1 MIKEKYR
8 TYFNW
13 GVTVTLIIVAG
24 ISFYFLILRWS
35 GIVSSFRTLSG
46 ILAPISYGMIV
57 AFILD
62 SLVMTITRLLARIPR
77 RGGKP
82 LTARRQKIYRG
93 IGVVLSEIVLIAVI
107 TFLVQSIVPQVI
119 DSLRT
124 LVSNFNRYA
133 DNLSK
138 WAHRMVEDYPML
150 QPYLD
155 NVEEQFEAV
164 EQTVAGFLK
173 NDLLSTLTRVTG
185 VVTSGL
191 MEAGAYVY
199 NFLIGLIVSIYLL
212 FSKQRILGQAKKLLF
227 TVAKPA
233 QANAVMQEARYTLRV
248 FKGFLVGKLL
258 DSMIIGVL
266 CFMGTMILGIPY
278 ALLIS
283 IVVGV
288 TNIIPYFGPIIG
300 AVPSAFLVLML
311 DPFKCLIFVIFIIIL
326 QQLDGNVI
334 GPKILGNTTGV
345 SSLGVLL
352 SILIGGGLFGI
363 NGMILCVPTYG
374 VIYSFI
380 KKTAEARLRRK
391 GLPTDTQT
399 YAQIEEIEPETLA
412 LRMLNP
418 TERPRHDKPA
428 PLAEPAP
435 PDMPESTD
443 KPAPPDKPRKKKK

>member
-13 GVTVTLIIVAG
+13 GITVTLIIVAG

-35 GIVSSFRTLSG
+35 GIVASFRTLSG
-46 ILAPISYGMIV
+46 ILAPISYGMII

-62 SLVMTITRLLARIPR
+62 SLVMTITRLLARVP
-77 RGGKP
+77 RGGRP
-82 LTARRQKIYRG
+82 LSTRLQKAHRAVG
-93 IGVVLSEIVLIAVI
+93 IVASEIVLIAVI

-124 LVSNFNRYA
+124 LVSNFSYYA
-133 DNLSK
+133 ENLSK
-138 WAHRMVEDYPML
+138 WAHAMADDYPVL
-150 QPYLD
+150 QPYLE
-155 NVEEQFEAV
+155 NVEEQLGAIEGTIA
-164 EQTVAGFLK
+164 EFLK
-173 NDLLSTLTRVTG
+173 NDLLTTLTRVTG

-191 MEAGAYVY
+191 MEVGAYVY

-227 TVAKPA
+227 TMTKPA
-233 QANAVMQEARYTLRV
+233 QANAVMQEARYTVRV

-258 DSMIIGVL
+258 DSMIIGLL
-266 CFMGTMILGIPY
+266 CFLGTMILGIPY

-311 DPFKCLIFVIFIIIL
+311 DPVKCLIFVIFIIIL

-345 SSLGVLL
+345 SSLGVML
-352 SILIGGGLFGI
+352 SILVGGGLFGI
-363 NGMILCVPTYG
+363 TGMILCVPTYG
-374 VIYSFI
+374 VIYAII
-380 KKTAEARLRRK
+380 KKTAESRLRKK
-391 GLPTDTQT
+391 GLPTDTQI
-399 YAQIEEIEPETLA
+399 YAALEEIEPETLA
-412 LRMLNP
+412 LRMIDP
-418 TERPRHDKPA
+418 AERPRTAAASQDKPET
-428 PLAEPAP
+428 PKP
-435 PDMPESTD
+435 P
-443 KPAPPDKPRKKKK
+443 KKKK

>member
-1 MIKEKYR
+1 MMIKDKYR

-13 GVTVTLIIVAG
+13 GVTVTLIIIAG

-35 GIVSSFRTLSG
+35 GIVASFKTLSG
-46 ILAPISYGMIV
+46 ILAPISYGLII

-77 RGGKP
+77 KGRP
-82 LTARRQKIYRG
+82 LTPRIQKAHRAIG
-93 IGVVLSEIVLIAVI
+93 IVISEIVLIAVI

-124 LVSNFNRYA
+124 LVSNFDRYA
-133 DNLSK
+133 ENLSK
-138 WAHRMVEDYPML
+138 WASGMAEDYPVL
-150 QPYLD
+150 QPYLE
-155 NVEEQFEAV
+155 NVEEQLGAIE
-164 EQTVAGFLK
+164 EKVAEFLK
-173 NDLLSTLTRVTG
+173 NDLLTTLTRVTG
-185 VVTSGL
+185 VVASGL
-191 MEAGAYVY
+191 KEAGTYVY
-199 NFLIGLIVSIYLL
+199 NFLIGLIVSIYVL

-227 TVAKPA
+227 TMSKPA
-233 QANAVMQEARYTLRV
+233 QANAVMQEARYTLHV

-266 CFMGTMILGIPY
+266 CFLGTMILGIPY

-311 DPFKCLIFVIFIIIL
+311 DPVKCLIFVIFIIVL

-345 SSLGVLL
+345 SSLGVML

-363 NGMILCVPTYG
+363 TGMILCVPTYG
-374 VIYSFI
+374 VIYSII
-380 KKTAEARLRRK
+380 KKTAESRLSRK

-399 YAQIEEIEPETLA
+399 YAALEKVDPDTLE
-412 LRMLNP
+412 LSMLNP
-418 TERPRHDKPA
+418 AERPHPASAAQPAKP
-428 PLAEPAP
+428 
-435 PDMPESTD
+435 S
-443 KPAPPDKPRKKKK
+443 KKKK